1 MENEKKYNLVY
12 TIFRG
17 EELIWARNYLYED
30 LKKAEQDLENTYNDI
45 KTKEEVSN
53 IQYTENKKLDFLSN
67 GEKHV
72 FMITN

>member
-67 GEKHV
+67 EEKHV